1 MQVAGGVW
9 FRDNQPTDLL
19 AFSLVSAHIS
29 RMIWTFAI
37 YSVVLKQVLAKRT
50 RNQLYQLCSSERTR
64 SLDPHQLRKMI
75 KMHPCSSCCFL
86 IPSCRKLR
94 KMSLW
99 SLKND
104 PPQQMLLRCNNRF
117 FRKNIAH
124 STSSPKENRWH
135 MQNIAKYQQ
144 IY

>member
-75 KMHPCSSCCFL
+75 KMQKCSSC
-86 IPSCRKLR
+86 CRKLR

-104 PPQQMLLRCNNRF
+104 PPQRMLLRCNNRF
-117 FRKNIAH
+117 FRKNSAH
-124 STSSPKENRWH
+124 STSSPKENR
-135 MQNIAKYQQ
+135 
-144 IY
+144 